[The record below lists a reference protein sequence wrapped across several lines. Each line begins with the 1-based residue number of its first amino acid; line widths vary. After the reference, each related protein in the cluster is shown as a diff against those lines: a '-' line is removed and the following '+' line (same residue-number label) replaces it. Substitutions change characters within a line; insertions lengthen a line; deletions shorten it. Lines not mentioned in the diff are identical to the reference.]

1 MIGKKVISVQNSPLY
16 EVKEMLTERNK
27 EGELTYEQQQAFDY
41 SKKFTKISPAKGE
54 KLLAE
59 LKEIEGL
66 DEDFITKTID
76 ILPLDIETAKLITYK
91 GSAVTDEIVKQVV
104 ELTSKYAKN

>member
-76 ILPLDIETAKLITYK
+76 ILPQDIETAKLITYK